1 MNLQRTAAIARKEF
15 IHIRRDPRSLGLGI
29 AIPMLLLFLFGYA
42 LTLDVDR
49 VPLAV
54 WDQSATPLSREFV
67 SRFSG
72 SRFFSLKLTTDNYH
86 ILERAINDRTV
97 RIALI
102 IPVDFTRRV
111 QSGGKNAEV
120 QVILDGSDSTTATL
134 TAAYAETVA
143 QRFNRDLL
151 VRQTE
156 RMGLATPR
164 AALEVSPRIW
174 YNADLLSRN
183 AIIPGLIAI
192 IMMVIAAL
200 LTSLTVAREW
210 EIGTME
216 QVIATPL
223 APAELVIG
231 KLIPYFAIG
240 ILDLA
245 LAVLAG
251 RFIFDVP
258 LRGNLLLLL
267 AVSIIFLIG
276 ALAFGMLLGIVT
288 RSQFMASQ
296 LALVTTM
303 LPAFLLSGFIVP
315 IENMPYPIQVI
326 THIVTARYLVTMLR
340 GIYLKE
346 AGPAIL
352 AGNILLL
359 VLFGVVVITL
369 SIRKFRKKVE

>member
-1 MNLQRTAAIARKEF
+1 MKPQRIVAITRKEF
-15 IHIRRDPRSLGLGI
+15 LHIRRDPRSLGLGI

-54 WDQSATPLSREFV
+54 WDQSATPVSREFV
-67 SRFSG
+67 SRFTG
-72 SRFFSLKLTTDNYH
+72 SRFFSLKLTTDNYPA
-86 ILERAINDRTV
+86 LEKAIDTRDV
-97 RIALI
+97 RIALV
-102 IPVDFTRRV
+102 IPAEFARRIH
-111 QSGGKNAEV
+111 SGGSAEV

-151 VRQTE
+151 LRTTQ
-156 RMGLATPR
+156 RMGISTP
-164 AALEVSPRIW
+164 AAAVEVRPRVW

-210 EIGTME
+210 ETGTME

-223 APAELVIG
+223 TAAELVIG
-231 KLIPYFAIG
+231 KLLPYFAIG
-240 ILDLA
+240 ILDLT

-258 LRGNLLLLL
+258 LRGNLLLLFT
-267 AVSIIFLIG
+267 VSVIFLVG
-276 ALAFGMLLGIVT
+276 ALAFGMLLGIAT
-288 RSQFMASQ
+288 KSQFMASQ

-303 LPAFLLSGFIVP
+303 LPAFLLSGFIFP
-315 IENMPYPIQVI
+315 IDNMPYPIQVI

-346 AGPAIL
+346 AGPEIL

-359 VLFGVVVITL
+359 VLFGVVVVAL
-369 SIRKFRKKVE
+369 SIRLFRKKIE

>member
-1 MNLQRTAAIARKEF
+1 MKFQRITAIARKEF
-15 IHIRRDPRSLGLGI
+15 LQIRRDPRSLGLGI

-54 WDQSATPLSREFV
+54 WDQSNTPVSREFV
-67 SRFSG
+67 SRFTG
-72 SRFFSLKLTTDNYH
+72 SRYFSLKLVADSYPD
-86 ILERAINDRTV
+86 IERAIDSRNV
-97 RIALI
+97 LIALI
-102 IPVDFTRRV
+102 IPPDFTRRV
-111 QSGGKNAEV
+111 QAGRDAPV

-134 TAAYAETVA
+134 TSAYAETVA
-143 QRFNRDLL
+143 QGFNRDILL
-151 VRQTE
+151 RETR
-156 RMGLATPR
+156 RMGLSPPV
-164 AALEVSPRIW
+164 AALEIRPRVW

-183 AIIPGLIAI
+183 AIVPGLIAI

-210 EIGTME
+210 ETGTME

-223 APAELVIG
+223 TPAELVVG
-231 KLIPYFAIG
+231 KLIPYITIG
-240 ILDLA
+240 MFDLA
-245 LAVLAG
+245 LAVLSG

-258 LRGNLLLLL
+258 LRGSLLLLFT
-267 AVSIIFLIG
+267 VSIIFLVG
-276 ALAFGMLLGIVT
+276 ALSFGMLLGIIT

-303 LPAFLLSGFIVP
+303 LPAFLLSGFIFP
-315 IENMPYPIQVI
+315 IENMPYPIQVV
-326 THIVTARYLVTMLR
+326 THLVTARYLVTMLR

-346 AGPAIL
+346 ADLEIL

-359 VLFGVVVITL
+359 VIFGLLVVTL
-369 SIRKFRKKVE
+369 SIRKFRKKIE

>member
-1 MNLQRTAAIARKEF
+1 MKFQRITAIARKEF
-15 IHIRRDPRSLGLGI
+15 LQIRRDPRSLGLGI

-54 WDQSATPLSREFV
+54 WDQSTTPVSREFV
-67 SRFSG
+67 SRFTG
-72 SRFFSLKLTTDNYH
+72 SRYFSLKLVADSYPD
-86 ILERAINDRTV
+86 IERAIDSRNV
-97 RIALI
+97 LIALI
-102 IPVDFTRRV
+102 IPPDFTRRV
-111 QSGGKNAEV
+111 QAGRDAPV

-134 TAAYAETVA
+134 TSAYAETVA
-143 QRFNRDLL
+143 QGFNRDILL
-151 VRQTE
+151 RETG
-156 RMGLATPR
+156 RMGLSPPA
-164 AALEVSPRIW
+164 AALEIRPRVW

-183 AIIPGLIAI
+183 AIVPGLIAI

-210 EIGTME
+210 ETGTME

-223 APAELVIG
+223 TPAELVVG
-231 KLIPYFAIG
+231 KLIPYITIG
-240 ILDLA
+240 MFDLA
-245 LAVLAG
+245 LAVLSG

-258 LRGNLLLLL
+258 LRGSLLLLFT
-267 AVSIIFLIG
+267 VSIIFLVG
-276 ALAFGMLLGIVT
+276 ALSFGMLLGIIT

-303 LPAFLLSGFIVP
+303 LPAFLLSGFIFP
-315 IENMPYPIQVI
+315 IENMPYPIQVV
-326 THIVTARYLVTMLR
+326 THLVTARYLVTMLR

-346 AGPAIL
+346 ADLEIL

-359 VLFGVVVITL
+359 VIFGLLVVTL
-369 SIRKFRKKVE
+369 SIRKFRKKIE

>member
-1 MNLQRTAAIARKEF
+1 MKPQRIAAIARKEF
-15 IHIRRDPRSLGLGI
+15 LHIRRDPRSLGLGI

-54 WDQSATPLSREFV
+54 WDQSATPVSREFL
-67 SRFSG
+67 SRFTG
-72 SRFFSLKLTTDNYH
+72 SRFFSLSLTTDNYPA
-86 ILERAINDRTV
+86 LERAIDSRTV
-97 RIALI
+97 RIALV
-102 IPVDFTRRV
+102 IPSDFAQRV
-111 QSGGKNAEV
+111 QSGGNAEV

-151 VRQTE
+151 VRQTQ
-156 RMGLATPR
+156 RMGIATPA
-164 AALEVSPRIW
+164 AALEVRPRVW

-210 EIGTME
+210 ETGTME

-223 APAELVIG
+223 TPAELVVG

-258 LRGNLLLLL
+258 LRGSLLLLVT
-267 AVSIIFLIG
+267 VSIIFLVG

-288 RSQFMASQ
+288 RSQLMASQ

-303 LPAFLLSGFIVP
+303 LPAFLLSGFIFP

-352 AGNILLL
+352 AGNILFL
-359 VLFGVVVITL
+359 VLFGVIVISL
-369 SIRKFRKKVE
+369 SIRKFRKKIE

>member
-1 MNLQRTAAIARKEF
+1 MNLQRIAAIARKEF
-15 IHIRRDPRSLGLGI
+15 LHIRRDPRSLGLGI

-54 WDQSATPLSREFV
+54 WDQSATPISREFV
-67 SRFSG
+67 SRFTG
-72 SRFFSLKLTTDNYH
+72 SRFFSLTLTTDKYLA
-86 ILERAINDRTV
+86 LERAIDTRTV
-97 RIALI
+97 RIALV
-102 IPVDFTRRV
+102 IPVDFARRV
-111 QSGGKNAEV
+111 QSGGNAEV

-151 VRQTE
+151 VRTTR
-156 RMGLATPR
+156 RMGFPAPA
-164 AALEVSPRIW
+164 AALEVRPRVW

-210 EIGTME
+210 ETGTME

-223 APAELVIG
+223 TPAELVIG
-231 KLIPYFAIG
+231 KLTPYFAIG
-240 ILDLA
+240 ILDLT

-258 LRGNLLLLL
+258 LRGNLLLLFT
-267 AVSIIFLIG
+267 VSVIFLVG

-288 RSQFMASQ
+288 KSQFMASQ

-303 LPAFLLSGFIVP
+303 LPAFLLSGFIFP

-352 AGNILLL
+352 AENILLL
-359 VLFGVVVITL
+359 VLFGVVVVSV
-369 SIRKFRKKVE
+369 SIWKFRKKI